1 MNNKW
6 KNSLCQNN
14 CHCIEPFWKWLELNN
29 IRLLSQPIRMHIWST
44 IFTWVVQAIS
54 ALINN
59 AKISSFI
66 IRDGCQNQVPT
77 WTIRRDL
84 ADYLCW
90 LYTCFYLLLIR
101 LLVPHVLN
109 QTNELL
115 EANKHPS
122 GRIILAKIKL
132 MPHILNT
139 DNEAVLWFTLM
150 IDKENIMAA
159 KSIRTPN

>member
-1 MNNKW
+1 MF
-6 KNSLCQNN
+6 LFIT
-14 CHCIEPFWKWLELNN
+14 H
-29 IRLLSQPIRMHIWST
+29 T
-44 IFTWVVQAIS
+44 
-54 ALINN
+54 LI
-59 AKISSFI
+59 
-66 IRDGCQNQVPT
+66 GPPC
-77 WTIRRDL
+77 
-84 ADYLCW
+84 
-90 LYTCFYLLLIR
+90 
-101 LLVPHVLN
+101 LN

-132 MPHILNT
+132 MPHILNA